1 MATIKI
7 SDLHPTGAD
16 LFQDSENYLNELTD
30 EELDLTQGGR
40 TGSVIFTIGS
50 GRSVIFTIAISHRY
64 SEELVSSETVDHI
77 AVY

>member
-30 EELDLTQGGR
+30 DELDLTQGG
-40 TGSVIFTIGS
+40 FTPAFSFVTKAVS
-50 GRSVIFTIAISHRY
+50 GYV
-64 SEELVSSETVDHI
+64 VSKVVSRLFEPI
-77 AVY
+77 PVY

>member
-30 EELDLTQGGR
+30 DELDLTHGG
-40 TGSVIFTIGS
+40 FTPAVS
-50 GRSVIFTIAISHRY
+50 KFVVTAVSRY
-64 SEELVSSETVDHI
+64 VVSRVVSRLFQPI
-77 AVY
+77 KVY

>member
-30 EELDLTQGGR
+30 EELDLTQGASLR
-40 TGSVIFTIGS
+40 WRIH
-50 GRSVIFTIAISHRY
+50 ISI
-64 SEELVSSETVDHI
+64 SWG
-77 AVY
+77 